1 MGTMNQLF
9 GGGTPPKWVSGT
21 YSEGYVAWSPTDYQ
35 YYMNKTTGV
44 RATDPANDLPNWQ
57 PTGERAIK
65 SIQRGVIAISAGS
78 QTGTATITAVVTA
91 KTELRMLGFSTSGAD
106 NTFYPRISLTDSVT
120 VTATKI
126 ATAGSGTN
134 VSWEL
139 TERY

>member
-35 YYMNKTTGV
+35 YYMNKSTGS
-44 RATDPANDLPNWQ
+44 RAADPASDPTNWQ

-65 SIQRGVIAISAGS
+65 SIQRGVASASPITISA
-78 QTGTATITAVVTA
+78 VVML
-91 KTELRMLGFSTSGAD
+91 KTELRWLGGVTSSAGVIDGVPTIQLASTTQINVNFAGTS
-106 NTFYPRISLTDSVT
+106 RT
-120 VTATKI
+120 V
-126 ATAGSGTN
+126 G
-134 VSWEL
+134 WEL

>member
-21 YSEGYVAWSPTDYQ
+21 YSEGYVAWSPSDYQ

-44 RATDPANDLPNWQ
+44 RATDPASDPTNWQ

-65 SIQRGVIAISAGS
+65 SIQRGTFNGTAAGSITISAVNMLKS
-78 QTGTATITAVVTA
+78 
-91 KTELRMLGFSTSGAD
+91 ELRWLGGYASSAGAFSDVPRLQLTSTTA
-106 NTFYPRISLTDSVT
+106 IT
-120 VTATKI
+120 VSAGGNSSSTA
-126 ATAGSGTN
+126 
-134 VSWEL
+134 WEL